1 MARRMLGPAPAAPTH
16 AATKAYVDAE
26 VLNATGGGLTEGG
39 LVSLVHDDGSA
50 IRTALDALYEGGG
63 AWGEITGELADQTDL
78 AAALDGKADAVHAHG
93 LDDITGL
100 PTALDGKA
108 DAVHEHHYSE
118 VSGLGTAALAD
129 IADFATAAQGAR
141 ADTAVQPADLADV
154 ATSGHYDDLAG
165 APALAEVATSGSYT
179 DLDDTPALAP
189 VATTGAYADLDGTP
203 VLAAV
208 ATSGDYG
215 DLSGVPGIPT
225 ALADLDTAT
234 TGAQLDAMRTKLDGI
249 ETGAQVN
256 VQADWDAVSG
266 PAAIANR
273 PQLAAVALSGDYGD
287 LASTPSIPA
296 ALTDLGTSVTGTQL
310 DALKVKVDGIE
321 DGADVTDAARVAAA
335 GAVMAS
341 DNDAS
346 GFGFVIDEDTMAS
359 DLPTRVP
366 TQQSVKAYVD
376 TALGGK
382 ADTSHTHSIG
392 DITGLATALDGKQDA
407 LGFTPEDS
415 ANRGVAGGYAT
426 LDNAGK
432 IPVTQLPNSVME
444 YQGTWDA
451 ATNTP
456 TLADGVGNVG
466 DVYRI
471 TVGATRDLG
480 SGAIEWGTGQYAIYN
495 GSIWERSGASE
506 GVSSVAGRTGDVVLT
521 KDDVGLDQVD
531 NTSDAAKPVS
541 TAVAAALAGKA
552 DTGHAHTIA
561 NVSGLQAVL
570 DDKAQLG
577 HTHTIANVTDLQA
590 ALDGK
595 AASSHTHAI
604 SQVTG
609 LQAALDG
616 KAAASH
622 SHAAADITDLV
633 ETVNFAVPYDG
644 GDVDDS
650 PLGWSWHDGSTTAN
664 APTEHTNMLFHASAP
679 DGAAIQ
685 LAVAPNGVFY
695 RIHLPGFG
703 WFPWEGSDI
712 DTKAD
717 ADDPRLSDQRVP
729 TDNSVTNAKV
739 ATNAAIALSKL
750 ATGRVEGFS
759 GTGQAATNTSIWTGT
774 KAEYDAITTKTPG
787 RVYLY
792 TD

>member
-26 VLNATGGGLTEGG
+26 VLDATGGGLTEGG

-154 ATSGHYDDLAG
+154 ATSGHYDDLTG
-165 APALAEVATSGSYT
+165 VPALAEVATSGSYT

-203 VLAAV
+203 ALAAV
-208 ATSGDYG
+208 ATSGAYA
-215 DLSGVPGIPT
+215 DLAGTPDIPAQLT
-225 ALADLDTAT
+225 DLDTTT
-234 TGAQLDAMRTKLDGI
+234 TGAQLDAMRTKLGGI
-249 ETGAQVN
+249 EDGAQVN

-287 LASTPSIPA
+287 LTSTPSIPA
-296 ALTDLGTSVTGTQL
+296 ALTDLGTAVTGAQL

-335 GAVMAS
+335 GAVMVS

-392 DITGLATALDGKQDA
+392 DVTGLAAALDGKQDA
-407 LGFTPEDS
+407 LGFIPEDS

-432 IPVTQLPNSVME
+432 VPVTQLPNSVME

-456 TLADGVGNVG
+456 TLADGVGNIG

-480 SGAIEWGTGQYAIYN
+480 SGPIDWDTGQYAIYN
-495 GSIWERSGASE
+495 GTIWERSGASE
-506 GVSSVAGRTGDVVLT
+506 GVSSVAGRTGDVVLS
-521 KDDVGLDQVD
+521 KDDVGLGQVD
-531 NTSDAAKPVS
+531 NTADADKPVS
-541 TAVAAALAGKA
+541 TAVAAALATKA
-552 DTGHAHTIA
+552 DA
-561 NVSGLQAVL
+561 
-570 DDKAQLG
+570 
-577 HTHTIANVTDLQA
+577 TH
-590 ALDGK
+590 
-595 AASSHTHAI
+595 SHSV

-609 LQAALDG
+609 LQTALDA
-616 KAAASH
+616 KAAA
-622 SHAAADITDLV
+622 ARTITAGTGL
-633 ETVNFAVPYDG
+633 TGG
-644 GDVDDS
+644 GDLSQDRTLEVVY
-650 PLGWSWHDGSTTAN
+650 GSTAGTSCQGN
-664 APTEHTNMLFHASAP
+664 
-679 DGAAIQ
+679 
-685 LAVAPNGVFY
+685 
-695 RIHLPGFG
+695 
-703 WFPWEGSDI
+703 
-712 DTKAD
+712 
-717 ADDPRLSDQRVP
+717 DPRLSDARTPTPHTHAAGDINSGTLNIARLPVGTTGSTVCAGNDPRLSDARTPTAHTHNASDINAGTLAYARLPVGTTANTVAAGNDSRMTNQRVP
-729 TDNSVTNAKV
+729 TDNSVSTAKIQDGAV
-739 ATNAAIALSKL
+739 TAAKLHSSVLANRPEIIVSATAPAD
-750 ATGRVEGFS
+750 
-759 GTGQAATNTSIWTGT
+759 TSVVWVDTS
-774 KAEYDAITTKTPG
+774 A
-787 RVYLY
+787 
-792 TD
+792 